1 MTIINNNLINPNL
14 VNKVKKTESIVNN
27 KVSNTNNKT
36 FKEIFENK
44 TENANILFSKH
55 ASMRLNNNKTFKEIF
70 ENKTENSNILFSKHA
85 YMRLN
90 SRNLQLSNAQIK
102 RVEDGIKRAEEKGI
116 RDSLVLVDNIALLV
130 NIKNKTVVTAIDNN
144 SEKVYTNIDGA
155 VIV

>member
-14 VNKVKKTESIVNN
+14 VNKVKKTEPIANN
-27 KVSNTNNKT
+27 KVSNTNKT

-55 ASMRLNNNKTFKEIF
+55 AS
-70 ENKTENSNILFSKHA
+70 
-85 YMRLN
+85 MRLN

-130 NIKNKTVVTAIDNN
+130 NIKNKTVVTAIDND

>member
-55 ASMRLNNNKTFKEIF
+55 ASMRLN
-70 ENKTENSNILFSKHA
+70 
-85 YMRLN
+85 

-144 SEKVYTNIDGA
+144 IEKVYTNIDGA

>member
-44 TENANILFSKH
+44 AENA
-55 ASMRLNNNKTFKEIF
+55 
-70 ENKTENSNILFSKHA
+70 NILFSKHA

>member
-14 VNKVKKTESIVNN
+14 VNKVKKPEPIDNN
-27 KVSNTNNKT
+27 KISNTSNKS
-36 FKEIFENK
+36 FKEIFDNK
-44 TENANILFSKH
+44 AENANISFSKH
-55 ASMRLNNNKTFKEIF
+55 AS
-70 ENKTENSNILFSKHA
+70 
-85 YMRLN
+85 MRLN

>member
-1 MTIINNNLINPNL
+1 MTIINNNLINPSL
-14 VNKVKKTESIVNN
+14 VNTVKKPEPIINN
-27 KVSNTNNKT
+27 KISNTNNKT
-36 FKEIFENK
+36 FKEIFDNK
-44 TENANILFSKH
+44 AENANISFSKH
-55 ASMRLNNNKTFKEIF
+55 AS
-70 ENKTENSNILFSKHA
+70 
-85 YMRLN
+85 MRLN

>member
-14 VNKVKKTESIVNN
+14 VNTVKKTEPIINN
-27 KVSNTNNKT
+27 KISNTNNKT
-36 FKEIFENK
+36 FKEIFDNK
-44 TENANILFSKH
+44 AENANISFSKH
-55 ASMRLNNNKTFKEIF
+55 AS
-70 ENKTENSNILFSKHA
+70 
-85 YMRLN
+85 MRLN

-130 NIKNKTVVTAIDNN
+130 NVKNKTVVTAIDNN